1 MIIIT
6 TPKSREEFKAYYALR
21 YRVLREKFGLPK
33 GTEKDDYEPISLH
46 FIAVDDKKEEE
57 IIGAV
62 KMFEK
67 APGIAQFSHLAVAE
81 NYQGKGIGRML
92 VDMVEEKAHQMGYKV
107 IGTSTRLTATGFY
120 EKLGYRLIGVD
131 YLMIGRMQTV
141 WMEKSLAENP
151 AETKE

>member
-6 TPKSREEFKAYYALR
+6 TPKSKEEFRAYYALR

-46 FIAVDDKKEEE
+46 FIAVDDKKQEE
-57 IIGAV
+57 ILGAV

-67 APGIAQFSHLAVAE
+67 SPGIAQFSHLAVDE
-81 NYQGKGIGRML
+81 NHQGKGIGRLL
-92 VDMVEEKAHQMGYKV
+92 VDTVEEHARQMGYQI

-120 EKLGYRLIGVD
+120 EKIGYRVIGVD

-141 WMEKSLAENP
+141 WMEKNLE
-151 AETKE
+151 ETPPESQG

>member
-6 TPKSREEFKAYYALR
+6 TPKSKEEFKAYYALR
-21 YRVLREKFGLPK
+21 YRVLREPFGLPK

-46 FIAVDDKKEEE
+46 FIAVDDRKPEE

-67 APGIAQFSHLAVAE
+67 APGIAQFSHLAVNE
-81 NYQGKGIGRML
+81 NHQGQGIGRLL
-92 VDMVEEKAHQMGYKV
+92 VDTVEEHARQMGYKI

-120 EKLGYRLIGVD
+120 EKLGYRVIGVD

-141 WMEKSLAENP
+141 WMEKELEKAP
-151 AETKE
+151 AEEQG

>member
-6 TPKSREEFKAYYALR
+6 TPKSKEEFKAYYALR

-46 FIAVDDKKEEE
+46 FIAVDDQKQEE
-57 IIGAV
+57 ILGAV

-67 APGIAQFSHLAVAE
+67 APGIAQFSHLAVDE
-81 NYQGKGIGRML
+81 NQQGKGIGKLL
-92 VDMVEEKAHQMGYKV
+92 VDTVEEHAHQMGFKT
-107 IGTSTRLTATGFY
+107 IGTATRLTATGFY
-120 EKLGYRLIGVD
+120 EKLGYRVIGVD

-141 WMEKSLAENP
+141 WMEKSLEATPPES
-151 AETKE
+151 KS